1 LEILKLV
8 WVLFPSMVPGFIF
21 SSVKIGDMLLVPR
34 IGCRGCAARL
44 IFVSVLSDSSEIGK
58 KTKVKKKGKKKEKKS
73 KNQLRLYI
81 YK

>member
-1 LEILKLV
+1 MEILKLV

-58 KTKVKKKGKKKEKKS
+58 KTKGKKKRQEKRKKIKES
-73 KNQLRLYI
+73 IKTI
-81 YK
+81 HI

>member
-1 LEILKLV
+1 MEILKLV
-8 WVLFPSMVPGFIF
+8 WVLFPSMMPGFIF

-58 KTKVKKKGKKKEKKS
+58 KTKGKKKKQEKRKKIKES
-73 KNQLRLYI
+73 IKTI
-81 YK
+81 HI